1 MTAEGGLSD
10 YIEGGS
16 VLGGAEPRHWA
27 AGVILLL
34 IVFAL
39 YYWRA
44 TIQQWWKPAGP
55 GTFRA
60 MLAARR
66 RLQTD

>member
-1 MTAEGGLSD
+1 M
-10 YIEGGS
+10 
-16 VLGGAEPRHWA
+16 LGGAEPRHWA